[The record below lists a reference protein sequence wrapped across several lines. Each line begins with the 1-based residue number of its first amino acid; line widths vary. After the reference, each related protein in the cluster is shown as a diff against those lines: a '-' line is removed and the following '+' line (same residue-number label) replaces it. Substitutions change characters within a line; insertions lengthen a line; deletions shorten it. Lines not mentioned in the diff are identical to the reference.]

1 MKTAGR
7 ENPNRWVTVP
17 GTRVHGAAIQNGSR
31 SITRA
36 GKQEKLQPKG
46 MCFFLTSPFIE
57 LHRTWNKLYP
67 HVSESIPSNYIIF
80 ITLMLGFW
88 LGGRCK
94 FAFSLS
100 AFFFPHSV
108 WLKQYMSPLQPPLL
122 SRCSQSDRSL
132 STGGPSSC

>member
-57 LHRTWNKLYP
+57 LHRTWNPICSEIIDCLLPARINLMQLLYK
-67 HVSESIPSNYIIF
+67 V
-80 ITLMLGFW
+80 LLGRATRNLDDF
-88 LGGRCK
+88 
-94 FAFSLS
+94 
-100 AFFFPHSV
+100 
-108 WLKQYMSPLQPPLL
+108 
-122 SRCSQSDRSL
+122 
-132 STGGPSSC
+132 